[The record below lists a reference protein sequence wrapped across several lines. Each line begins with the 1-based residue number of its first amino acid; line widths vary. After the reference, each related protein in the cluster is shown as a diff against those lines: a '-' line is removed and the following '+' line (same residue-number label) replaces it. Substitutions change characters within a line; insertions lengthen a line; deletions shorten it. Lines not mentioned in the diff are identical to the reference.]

1 MSKKP
6 RPNGEESNQPKRSLF
21 RRFDDLAM
29 RFYGPAV
36 RSPRNLRGQD
46 QPSEQTRQWYQ
57 NLQQEYVT
65 EKDASG
71 RTYLRPRRP
80 EDGPATSPENPQ

>member
-1 MSKKP
+1 MSKNP
-6 RPNGEESNQPKRSLF
+6 RPDRSDSSRPKRSLF
-21 RRFDDLAM
+21 RRFDDFTM

-36 RSPRNLRGQD
+36 RSPRDLRGQD
-46 QPSEQTRQWYQ
+46 RPSKQTEQWYQ
-57 NLQQEYVT
+57 NLQQEYVM

-80 EDGPATSPENPQ
+80 GDGPATSPGGPR